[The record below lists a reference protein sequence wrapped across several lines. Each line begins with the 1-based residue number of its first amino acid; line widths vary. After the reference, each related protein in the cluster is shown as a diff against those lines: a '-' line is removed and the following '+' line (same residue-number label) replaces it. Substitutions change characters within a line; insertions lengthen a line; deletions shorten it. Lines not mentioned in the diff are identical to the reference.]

1 MDFDPQLQT
10 SAGQTPKLS
19 ISHDAYWQQQASEL
33 PERVWLDDHEWQ
45 TDHLSN
51 TARKLLAIYLADAK
65 IVAQHKE
72 ILALAELGL
81 AQIKQQFQQIA
92 SEGDS
97 SQSPMPATPHL
108 QADAGEQT

>member
-1 MDFDPQLQT
+1 MDFDPQLQA
-10 SAGQTPKLS
+10 SEGQHPKLS

-45 TDHLSN
+45 TDHLSSE
-51 TARKLLAIYLADAK
+51 ARKLLAIYLADAK

-81 AQIKQQFQQIA
+81 VQIKQQFRRIA
-92 SEGDS
+92 SENGG
-97 SQSPMPATPHL
+97 SQ
-108 QADAGEQT
+108 